1 MALYIVA
8 TLLVFVAVS
17 RSSRLIQ
24 GKAPKT
30 KRVGT
35 RLSSPAVLFTA
46 LTAVYSLASLLVLG
60 SSLVRILNTLRK
72 GV

>member
-1 MALYIVA
+1 MALRIVA
-8 TLLVFVAVS
+8 TLLVFVAVG
-17 RSSRLIQ
+17 RSSWLMR

-30 KRVGT
+30 RRVGT
-35 RLSSPAVLFTA
+35 RPSGPAVLFTA

-60 SSLVRILNTLRK
+60 SSLVRISNALYK